1 MSKKLTYFY
10 LIPLWAVLLAGC
22 VFSLLK
28 TTYFELYVYNEIPK
42 YKSDHPLLLLVL
54 LAVFLL
60 LAYKGSRLLDR
71 QSLSAKRLSYIACGW
86 AFLLSL
92 FFVLLF
98 RCGVVCDSGFLSDYA
113 VQFMQGDYSALTE
126 GEYLH
131 HYPFQLG
138 MIALLELLY
147 RAFGVENYLAFQLL
161 NVIAIVSIILSLN
174 RITEELFEEEK
185 VRKLEA
191 VISLGML
198 PLYLFATFVYG
209 DIIGVALGIWAIYC
223 GIRYIKEEKVRYL
236 LVSGL
241 LFMVAVVVKS
251 NIYVLMVA
259 FVIAMLIKM
268 FQNKRWW
275 LILLLFGI
283 ILGSQAG
290 IKGVETMYAKR
301 AGIEQIP
308 DGTPKIAWIAM
319 GLQEADEDNNGC
331 GWYNGYNW
339 AVYKD
344 SGYDEEATT
353 RACVENIRDSL
364 KRFAQDPKEAVY
376 FFYKKF
382 VSQWNAPTFQA
393 MITNEWYSRYTENK
407 PPLADFLIYGSGRKI
422 LYQLMNFYH
431 LFMFIAGTAGC
442 WSLIKNW
449 KLERAY
455 FALNIFGGFL
465 FHMIW
470 EAQSRYILGYY
481 VMMLPLAAVGCMH
494 IFGRMAKCQVK
505 INERKRKSK

>member
-71 QSLSAKRLSYIACGW
+71 QSLSAKRLSYIAGGW

-98 RCGVVCDSGFLSDYA
+98 RCGAVCDSGFLSDYA
-113 VQFMQGDYSALTE
+113 VQFMKGDYSALTE

-147 RAFGVENYLAFQLL
+147 RVFGVENYLAFQLL
-161 NVIAIVSIILSLN
+161 NVIAIVSIIFSLN

-209 DIIGVALGIWAIYC
+209 DIIGVALGIRAIYC
-223 GIRYIKEEKVRYL
+223 GIRYIKE
-236 LVSGL
+236 
-241 LFMVAVVVKS
+241 
-251 NIYVLMVA
+251 
-259 FVIAMLIKM
+259 
-268 FQNKRWW
+268 
-275 LILLLFGI
+275 
-283 ILGSQAG
+283 
-290 IKGVETMYAKR
+290 
-301 AGIEQIP
+301 
-308 DGTPKIAWIAM
+308 
-319 GLQEADEDNNGC
+319 DE
-331 GWYNGYNW
+331 
-339 AVYKD
+339 
-344 SGYDEEATT
+344 
-353 RACVENIRDSL
+353 
-364 KRFAQDPKEAVY
+364 
-376 FFYKKF
+376 
-382 VSQWNAPTFQA
+382 
-393 MITNEWYSRYTENK
+393 
-407 PPLADFLIYGSGRKI
+407 
-422 LYQLMNFYH
+422 
-431 LFMFIAGTAGC
+431 
-442 WSLIKNW
+442 
-449 KLERAY
+449 
-455 FALNIFGGFL
+455 
-465 FHMIW
+465 
-470 EAQSRYILGYY
+470 
-481 VMMLPLAAVGCMH
+481 
-494 IFGRMAKCQVK
+494 
-505 INERKRKSK
+505 